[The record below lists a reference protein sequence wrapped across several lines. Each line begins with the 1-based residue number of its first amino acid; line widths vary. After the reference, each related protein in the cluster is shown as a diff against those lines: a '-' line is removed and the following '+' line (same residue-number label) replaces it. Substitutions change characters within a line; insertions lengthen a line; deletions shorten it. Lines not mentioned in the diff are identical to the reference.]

1 MQVFVYVI
9 ESSFRSDG
17 NSVREILNIN
27 NTELVSFHLIDYKKK
42 KGIRKQKLLKQQ
54 FNNALVIG

>member
-9 ESSFRSDG
+9 ESSSRSDG

-27 NTELVSFHLIDYKKK
+27 NRACEPSSYRLQKEKRNKKTK
-42 KGIRKQKLLKQQ
+42 ITQTAIQ
-54 FNNALVIG
+54 